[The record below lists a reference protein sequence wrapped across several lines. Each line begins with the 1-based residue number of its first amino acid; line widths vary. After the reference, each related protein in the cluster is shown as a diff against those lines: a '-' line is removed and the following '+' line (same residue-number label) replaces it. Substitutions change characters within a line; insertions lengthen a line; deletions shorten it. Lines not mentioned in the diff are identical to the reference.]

1 MANTLGTWAVG
12 YQRSSMRGL
21 HIDGVDLVGDIPA
34 KSVRKKGTADGEIR
48 GPGSFDFIQPGKAVH
63 TARQADWRMDRR
75 DERTVQRRRV
85 AGIAVAQQI
94 NAVHA
99 LG

>member
-1 MANTLGTWAVG
+1 
-12 YQRSSMRGL
+12 MRGL
-21 HIDGVDLVGDIPA
+21 HIVADGVDLVGDIPA

-63 TARQADWRMDRR
+63 TARQADRRMDRR